1 MGKEIIFTNV
11 LGVELFPPKP
21 ASKELPDWYK
31 NQEEYFGNDNK
42 KIPHPDPE
50 QTSSTIKK
58 CMPVF
63 DCITAGYIIY
73 SQVDVYVYQT
83 YEGPMYQWASQ
94 NAVSF
99 HSINQAPTHPVA
111 NGYMYPKWTNPYS
124 IKTTKGYST
133 LFTQPFHRE
142 SVFTIMP
149 GIVDTDIYTAP
160 VNFPFVLNDLTFEGI
175 IPAGTPIAQVIPF
188 KRDAFKMKI
197 GNKKDL
203 QDALRIQSF
212 IPLKFFNKY
221 KSMFWHR
228 KEYK

>member
-1 MGKEIIFTNV
+1 
-11 LGVELFPPKP
+11 
-21 ASKELPDWYK
+21 
-31 NQEEYFGNDNK
+31 
-42 KIPHPDPE
+42 
-50 QTSSTIKK
+50 
-58 CMPVF
+58 
-63 DCITAGYIIY
+63 
-73 SQVDVYVYQT
+73 
-83 YEGPMYQWASQ
+83 
-94 NAVSF
+94 
-99 HSINQAPTHPVA
+99 
-111 NGYMYPKWTNPYS
+111 MYPKWTNPYS